1 MSDETPKPTPPKP
14 AAGAKPDAKAAAS
27 GTSDAKADANAAPKP
42 DAKAD
47 GKAAAGGAGDK
58 AKRKA
63 FLGMDGSAAAWKRV
77 ALGLFVVAGLAVVAA
92 VDYRSDV
99 GQAQDDMTRLR
110 AQVADERAAMK
121 AAQDQFM
128 KESQD
133 IAQAVETAKQ
143 ELAATN
149 ADIEKR
155 RTEAQELESK
165 LSGLYTETKAAL
177 EAASEAAQKQADAQ
191 AALDKLNAEREKLV
205 AKIAA
210 GKKELAALEKDADN
224 MMQGLKDTI
233 TRIKGALD
241 AL

>member
-14 AAGAKPDAKAAAS
+14 AAGTKPDAKPAAS

-110 AQVADERAAMK
+110 AQVA
-121 AAQDQFM
+121 
-128 KESQD
+128 
-133 IAQAVETAKQ
+133 
-143 ELAATN
+143 TN
-149 ADIEKR
+149 
-155 RTEAQELESK
+155 
-165 LSGLYTETKAAL
+165 GPP
-177 EAASEAAQKQADAQ
+177 
-191 AALDKLNAEREKLV
+191 
-205 AKIAA
+205 
-210 GKKELAALEKDADN
+210 
-224 MMQGLKDTI
+224 
-233 TRIKGALD
+233 
-241 AL
+241 

>member
-1 MSDETPKPTPPKP
+1 MSDETPKPNSPKP
-14 AAGAKPDAKAAAS
+14 AAGAKPDAKPAAS
-27 GTSDAKADANAAPKP
+27 AASDTKAAPKP
-42 DAKAD
+42 EAKGDAKS
-47 GKAAAGGAGDK
+47 AAGAAGDK
-58 AKRKA
+58 PKRKSL
-63 FLGMDGSAAAWKRV
+63 FGMDGSAAAWKRV
-77 ALGLFVVAGLAVVAA
+77 ALGLFVIAGLAVVAA

-110 AQVADERAAMK
+110 AQVAEERAAMK

-155 RTEAQELESK
+155 RAEAQELESK